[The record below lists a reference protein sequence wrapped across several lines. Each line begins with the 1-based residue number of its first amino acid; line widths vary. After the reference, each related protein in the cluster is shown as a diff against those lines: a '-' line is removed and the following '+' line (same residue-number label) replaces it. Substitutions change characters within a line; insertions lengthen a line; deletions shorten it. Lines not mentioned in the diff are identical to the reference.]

1 MRCLIN
7 ATRGRR
13 GLRPLRRSARLDR
26 SAELRAR
33 AIRRCRDFSHT
44 PCGRSFTSVY
54 VAAGYSLATHAV
66 AENLAWGQGR
76 LASPSQT
83 FRAWLRSPPHRE
95 NMLEASWRKIGLAV
109 VRVPRLGS
117 ARNAI
122 VWVAEFGA
130 P

>member
-7 ATRGRR
+7 ATRGRH
-13 GLRPLRRSARLDR
+13 GLPPLRRSARLDR
-26 SAELRAR
+26 SARLRAQ

-54 VAAGYSLATHAV
+54 AATGYSLATHDV

-76 LASPSQT
+76 LGSAPATLSG
-83 FRAWLRSPPHRE
+83 WLVSRPHRE
-95 NMLEASWRKIGLAV
+95 NLLAGSWRKLGLAA
-109 VRVPRLGS
+109 VRVPRLGT
-117 ARNAI
+117 ARNVV